1 MKCQGRQHEI
11 EHKYIGGRWPQIED
25 APDPTLIKWDNLG
38 VSASKRRC
46 YRGFSNLMAIL
57 LLLFSFYAVAVIL
70 NEKDKAKQNQWEPN
84 VCDGQ
89 QFTAL

>member
-1 MKCQGRQHEI
+1 
-11 EHKYIGGRWPQIED
+11 
-25 APDPTLIKWDNLG
+25 
-38 VSASKRRC
+38 
-46 YRGFSNLMAIL
+46 MAIL

-89 QFTAL
+89 QFTEQQALQSFKILED